1 MSDGDVALR
10 DVRLYVREERLSEDF
25 VASTFYEADVAPSGW
40 LIVEVGAL
48 EEPLSEAGYRRVS

>member
-1 MSDGDVALR
+1 MSDEDVVVR
-10 DVRLYVREERLSEDF
+10 DIRLYVREERLSEDF

-48 EEPLSEAGYRRVS
+48 EELLGEAGYRRVS

>member
-1 MSDGDVALR
+1 VSDGDVVVR
-10 DVRLYVREERLSEDF
+10 DVRLYVREERLSDDF

-48 EEPLSEAGYRRVS
+48 EELLGEAGYRRVS